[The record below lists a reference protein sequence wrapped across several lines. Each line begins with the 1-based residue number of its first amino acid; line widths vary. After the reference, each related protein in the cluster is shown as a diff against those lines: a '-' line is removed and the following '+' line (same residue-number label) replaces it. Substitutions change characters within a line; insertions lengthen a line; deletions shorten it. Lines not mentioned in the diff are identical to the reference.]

1 VVKKILSRDDLS
13 QLRSDGT
20 ITATEV
26 AEIVGDL
33 LVVTNV
39 KTNEKRIVE
48 SHPVL
53 TEGTRRIL
61 KG

>member
-1 VVKKILSRDDLS
+1 MDKKTLTRDDIS

-20 ITATEV
+20 IASAET

-39 KTNEKRIVE
+39 MTNEKRIVE

-53 TEGTRRIL
+53 SEGTRRIL